1 MIVSKNNLAKVTVI
15 MKNVIFIP
23 RFFMALLFV
32 ALTFIALAVI
42 TQARATVTSYSYSYS
57 YSYADVDFVPL
68 DMELGYWETTTQLG
82 HSEAIRN
89 ILAGMP
95 ESQRVNF
102 LEMLK
107 SKTQVSVVKQCISSE
122 TRNNIDQKIIG
133 SMAGSKNCDFKLIK
147 STSQQF
153 TAELNCAGQP
163 TFIHTKV
170 INSKRQDTVVIKS
183 MGAMEQNTITTIAQ
197 WKSPVC
203 PADVTP

>member
-42 TQARATVTSYSYSYS
+42 TQARATVT
-57 YSYADVDFVPL
+57 SYADVDFVPL

-163 TFIHTKV
+163 TFIQTKV